1 MSDFST
7 GVTTLLARMESN
19 PEEFFGEAP
28 RWKFIFR
35 EHFRD
40 VMTEAEKG
48 AIHQGMK
55 EVRRLEFDAMV
66 VKEIMRDERAEMEAL
81 MANPM
86 GITESMRI
94 SSNGSLG
101 VGSSSGYFASAN
113 TNTASPSLK
122 IGKQILSEE
131 DIARIKASTYSLG
144 VFK

>member
-1 MSDFST
+1 
-7 GVTTLLARMESN
+7 
-19 PEEFFGEAP
+19 
-28 RWKFIFR
+28 
-35 EHFRD
+35 
-40 VMTEAEKG
+40 
-48 AIHQGMK
+48 
-55 EVRRLEFDAMV
+55 VRRLEFDAMV

-113 TNTASPSLK
+113 TASPSLK

-131 DIARIKASTYSLG
+131 DIARIKASTSSLG